1 MLLKRNTRS
10 FNSLTCHQWSAE
22 RKSGLRWWKI
32 CKLILKKQKK
42 SQYTQYTKYSTHAET
57 SQLIW
62 SVNLLTVLFVRGPLL
77 SNRFNFFDLN
87 YVRMVVLRLYT
98 SLLCPLIGLNTNYQP
113 NLASMQYLTLRL
125 QKHWHE
131 TSSYHVTRLPF

>member
-1 MLLKRNTRS
+1 M
-10 FNSLTCHQWSAE
+10 
-22 RKSGLRWWKI
+22 
-32 CKLILKKQKK
+32 LKKQKK

-125 QKHWHE
+125 QKH
-131 TSSYHVTRLPF
+131 